1 MMSNFLM
8 QSIFNHDQNYDIEN
22 FNSKLENQSTTE
34 SERII
39 LISKF
44 LRWPRLDN
52 DQNANVENFDVT

>member
-8 QSIFNHDQNYDIEN
+8 QSIFNHDQNYDIKN